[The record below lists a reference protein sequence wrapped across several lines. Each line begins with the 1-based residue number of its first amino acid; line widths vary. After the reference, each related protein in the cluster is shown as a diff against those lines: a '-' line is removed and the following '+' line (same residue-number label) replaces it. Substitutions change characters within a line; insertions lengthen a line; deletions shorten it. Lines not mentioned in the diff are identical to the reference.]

1 MRKAEGSLLRSGCGS
16 KEYVSV
22 LNGREQTSSKWRNEM
37 KYNFDEIVDR
47 SGTSSVKVERLPE
60 GCAED
65 SLSLW
70 IADMDFP
77 CAEPIIK
84 ALHERVDRKI
94 FGYTIYDCEECR
106 QTVVDWY
113 KRRYG
118 WEEEQENIFF
128 CGGIVSA
135 YAVLIHLLTKEGDGI
150 VLQRPIYYP
159 FTKTAESNGR
169 ILVDNPLIYENGTYQ
184 IDFEDLD
191 KKMAD
196 PTNKVLVFC
205 SPHNPAGRVWTEAEI
220 RKVVDICKK
229 YDKWIICDEIHCDL
243 IRKGVEF
250 HAILKVAPDYSDRIA
265 VCTAPSKTFNLAGM
279 KTSNIVIRNK
289 EFQKKWKDYL
299 GSKLHMDGASTLG
312 LTAMIAAYKEG
323 DEWLEQVTEY
333 IDGNFAYID
342 AFLKE
347 NLPKAHLVPSEGTY
361 LAWIDF
367 HGYVHGDEKKLEQIM
382 QKKAKVALD
391 EGYIFGDAGKGFER
405 INIASARS
413 VIEDCMKRIKA
424 AFDEEF

>member
-1 MRKAEGSLLRSGCGS
+1 
-16 KEYVSV
+16 
-22 LNGREQTSSKWRNEM
+22 M

-243 IRKGVEF
+243 I
-250 HAILKVAPDYSDRIA
+250 
-265 VCTAPSKTFNLAGM
+265 
-279 KTSNIVIRNK
+279 
-289 EFQKKWKDYL
+289 
-299 GSKLHMDGASTLG
+299 
-312 LTAMIAAYKEG
+312 
-323 DEWLEQVTEY
+323 
-333 IDGNFAYID
+333 
-342 AFLKE
+342 
-347 NLPKAHLVPSEGTY
+347 
-361 LAWIDF
+361 
-367 HGYVHGDEKKLEQIM
+367 
-382 QKKAKVALD
+382 
-391 EGYIFGDAGKGFER
+391 
-405 INIASARS
+405 
-413 VIEDCMKRIKA
+413 
-424 AFDEEF
+424 